1 MSNLVHGGD
10 IYTKRNTNTEFILD
24 FSANINPFGMPDSI
38 KKAIIDNIESY
49 TNYPDPLCRELREA
63 LEIHENLDSSNILC
77 GNGAADIIFKI
88 TLGLKPKKALLIAP
102 TFAEYE
108 EAINLVNGEINYYNL
123 KEENDFCI
131 DDDILNYITSDLDIM
146 FICNPNNPTGI
157 PLKKEKMFNI
167 LDKCKKNNVILV
179 VDECFIDFLTDEEE
193 YSVKSYISQYS
204 NLIILKAFTKMY
216 AMAGIR
222 LGYMMCSN
230 TSIINKISK
239 IGQPW
244 SVSTVASKCGIA
256 ALKEVDFVNK
266 TKEYIKKNREY
277 LTKELNNLGYKVF
290 ESKVNFILF
299 KTTNT
304 NIKGELEKYGILI
317 RSCSNYKNLNE
328 EYFRIAVKSE
338 ENNKYLI
345 DCLKQIEK
353 QGE

>member
-1 MSNLVHGGD
+1 MDNLIHGGD
-10 IYTKRNTNTEFILD
+10 IYSRRRNNTEFILD
-24 FSANINPFGMPDSI
+24 FSANINPFGMPDTV

-49 TNYPDPLCRELREA
+49 TNYPDPLCRDLRKA
-63 LEIHENLDSSNILC
+63 LELHENTDSCNIIC

-108 EAINLVNGEINYYNL
+108 EAISLVNGEINYYNL
-123 KEENDFCI
+123 REENDFCI
-131 DDDILNYITSDLDIM
+131 GNDILNYITSDLDII

-167 LDKCKKNNVILV
+167 LDKCKKNNVVLV
-179 VDECFIDFLTDEEE
+179 VDECFIDFLIDEEE
-193 YSVKSYISQYS
+193 YSVKNYMSQYS

-222 LGYMMCSN
+222 LGYMICSN
-230 TSIINKISK
+230 ASIINKISS

-256 ALKEVDFVNK
+256 ALKEVDYVKK
-266 TKEYIKKNREY
+266 TKEYIRKNREY
-277 LTKELNNLGYKVF
+277 LIQELNNLGYKVF

-299 KTTNT
+299 KTPNT
-304 NIKGELEKYGILI
+304 NIKDKLEKYGILI
-317 RSCSNYKNLNE
+317 RSCSNYRNLNE
-328 EYFRIAVKSE
+328 KYFRIAVKSE
-338 ENNKYLI
+338 ENNKYVI
-345 DCLKQIEK
+345 DCLKKIER
-353 QGE
+353 QS